1 MSRRSLLCCAV
12 PMLGISLAASAED
25 YRFSGPYTH
34 DNLSIFVIHGGQR
47 QRTTTFLTL
56 QEALDQKKV
65 VVYETG
71 NVNEL
76 AIENFSGEDVYI
88 QSGDIVKGGQQDR
101 VFPDDFVLPKTSGR
115 VPISSFCVEQGRWT
129 RRGTERADQFS
140 ASADTLPT
148 KSLKL
153 AARKSG
159 NQQQVWE
166 QVAMARVEITESA
179 GSYDRT
185 DGARLGTGVGGGVG
199 GGVRAFSP
207 SAASS
212 TSMQL
217 ALENKKVTQ
226 ATEAYIKHLSKIFES
241 QPDAIGYAFAINGKL
256 NSADVYA
263 SRELFARMWP
273 KLLKASATEA
283 MAERSTEKSS
293 AALDA
298 TAVRAAF
305 AEAEHGHESSKDVNQ
320 RLDIVMRETD
330 KAVLFETRD
339 REQGG
344 ASIHK
349 SYVIK

>member
-1 MSRRSLLCCAV
+1 MSRRCLLCCAV
-12 PMLGISLAASAED
+12 PMLSISLAASAEE

-34 DNLSIFVIHGGQR
+34 DNLSIFLIHGAQR
-47 QRTTTFLTL
+47 QHTRTFITL

-71 NVNEL
+71 NVNQL
-76 AIENFSGEDVYI
+76 AIENFSGEDVYV

-129 RRGTERADQFS
+129 RRGTERADRFS

-153 AARKSG
+153 AARKSE

-166 QVAMARVEITESA
+166 QVARARVEITESA

-185 DGARLGTGVGGGVG
+185 DGTHVAAGVAGGGG
-199 GGVRAFSP
+199 GGIRAFSP
-207 SAASS
+207 SASS

-217 ALENKKVTQ
+217 ALENKSVTQ
-226 ATEAYIKHLSKIFES
+226 AAEAYIKHLSSIVES

-256 NSADVYA
+256 NSAEVYA

-273 KLLKASATEA
+273 KLLKASAIEA
-283 MAERSTEKSS
+283 MVERSREKSS
-293 AALDA
+293 DALDA
-298 TAVRAAF
+298 TAVRAAIAD
-305 AEAEHGHESSKDVNQ
+305 AERGHESSKDVNH
-320 RLDIVMRETD
+320 RLDVVMKETD

-339 REQGG
+339 RKQSG

-349 SYVIK
+349 SYVMK

>member
-1 MSRRSLLCCAV
+1 MLRRSLLCCAGV
-12 PMLGISLAASAED
+12 LSISLAASAED

-34 DNLSIFVIHGGQR
+34 DNLSIYLIHGTER
-47 QRTTTFLTL
+47 PRAKSFLTL

-71 NVNEL
+71 NVNQL
-76 AIENFSGEDVYI
+76 AIENFSNEDVYI

-129 RRGTERADQFS
+129 RRGAERADRFS
-140 ASADTLPT
+140 ASGDSLPT

-153 AARKSG
+153 AARKSAD
-159 NQQQVWE
+159 QQQVWQ
-166 QVAMARVEITESA
+166 QVAVTRAAIAESA
-179 GSYDRT
+179 ENYNRA
-185 DGARLGTGVGGGVG
+185 DGTHLGAGAGGGPG
-199 GGVRAFSP
+199 GGTYAMTS
-207 SAASS
+207 ASS
-212 TSMQL
+212 TSMQM
-217 ALENKKVTQ
+217 ALEDNKVKD
-226 ATEAYIKHLSKIFES
+226 ATGAYIKHLSKIIDS
-241 QPDAIGYAFAINGKL
+241 HPDAIGYAFAINGKL

-283 MAERSTEKSS
+283 MAERGREKSS

-298 TAVRAAF
+298 VSIQAAF
-305 AEAEHGHESSKDVNQ
+305 ADAERGHESSKDVNH
-320 RLDIVMRETD
+320 RLDLVMRETG

-344 ASIHK
+344 AAIHT
-349 SYVIK
+349 SYVMK